1 MGPSSEYLLLATDFQ
16 SVCNQT
22 LFLVLIH
29 TKIVSMTTEKPADSK
44 REEYR
49 KYLEKAGVLDALTK
63 VLVGLYEE
71 PEKPN
76 NALDFLKMNL
86 GANGPEAADIEALKL
101 EVTELR
107 QKTEQLTEENAE
119 LKQKLQQYEP
129 AAEEAAPEN

>member
-1 MGPSSEYLLLATDFQ
+1 
-16 SVCNQT
+16 
-22 LFLVLIH
+22 
-29 TKIVSMTTEKPADSK
+29 MTTEKPADSK

-129 AAEEAAPEN
+129 ATEEAAPEN